1 MKKIIFA
8 VFLYSL
14 SFSVLSLTFVNGIVS
29 DPKLDKINILED
41 SLKSLSSEL
50 NSYKSELESYVSSNI
65 ELNAQVLNLKSS
77 NSNISN
83 NVVKLERSVS
93 NLTKQNSLLK
103 SEKNKISGI
112 NRTLS
117 FQQKDL
123 NTNLEDLKLVISNL
137 KDQNN
142 SLSSKNSELSKTA
155 AINATT
161 TNNDV
166 NSIQSKLVESDKKA
180 VALNKQISDL
190 KSQHSNQSLTINNLN
205 SKIKRQT
212 QLISKAADSK
222 SIQLLNEIK
231 TLENTLNV
239 VKASNL
245 NLSSSIIELQSLKSD
260 SNNKLGQIKIKNDA
274 ISSENTRLIGELN
287 TLTTENNE
295 LLSSQY
301 LFSTVNYYLIFST
314 LFGLI
319 VGIVVSFIVARI
331 YLQKRDDFYSL
342 NRTY

>member
-103 SEKNKISGI
+103 SEKKKLTGI
-112 NRTLS
+112 NRILS

-123 NTNLEDLKLVISNL
+123 NTNLKDLKLVISNL

-155 AINATT
+155 VINTAA

-166 NSIQSKLVESDKKA
+166 NSIQSKLAESDKKT

-190 KSQHSNQSLTINNLN
+190 KSQHSKQSLIINNLN

-274 ISSENTRLIGELN
+274 ISFENTRLIGELS

>member
-123 NTNLEDLKLVISNL
+123 NTNLKDLKLVISNL

-155 AINATT
+155 VINTAA

-166 NSIQSKLVESDKKA
+166 NSIQSKLAESDKKT

-190 KSQHSNQSLTINNLN
+190 KSQHSKQSLIINNLN

>member
-65 ELNAQVLNLKSS
+65 ELNAQLLNLKSS

-83 NVVKLERSVS
+83 NVVKLERNVS

-103 SEKNKISGI
+103 SEKKKISGI

-123 NTNLEDLKLVISNL
+123 NTNLKDLKLVISNL

-155 AINATT
+155 VINTAA

-190 KSQHSNQSLTINNLN
+190 KSQHSKQSLTINNLN

-231 TLENTLNV
+231 ALENTLNV
-239 VKASNL
+239 VKASNF
-245 NLSSSIIELQSLKSD
+245 NLSSSISELQSLKSD

-287 TLTTENNE
+287 ALTTENNE
-295 LLSSQY
+295 LMSSQY

-319 VGIVVSFIVARI
+319 IGIVVSFIVARI
-331 YLQKRDDFYSL
+331 YNQKRDDFYNI
-342 NRTY
+342 NRRY

>member
-155 AINATT
+155 VINTAA

-166 NSIQSKLVESDKKA
+166 NSIQSKLAESDKKT

-190 KSQHSNQSLTINNLN
+190 KSQHSKQSLIINNLN

-239 VKASNL
+239 VKASNF
-245 NLSSSIIELQSLKSD
+245 NLSSSISELQSLKSD